1 MGQANVRRLYFG
13 NLLLIIRLSFGVPIL
28 FLYHSYISCIGFLFL
43 IGVVGFAFVMPIAG
57 GLFRTSGLLGAK
69 TGAVGDNTKGL
80 GRFFFLYYII
90 ASFLFVCNTK
100 STTFFSDVA
109 TAVALR
115 GSYLPYIDF
124 TYI

>member
-1 MGQANVRRLYFG
+1 M
-13 NLLLIIRLSFGVPIL
+13 
-28 FLYHSYISCIGFLFL
+28 
-43 IGVVGFAFVMPIAG
+43 VGFAFVTPIAG
-57 GLFRTSGLLGAK
+57 GLFGASGLLSAK
-69 TGAVGDNTKGL
+69 AGTVGDNTKGL
-80 GRFFFLYYII
+80 SRFFLLYYII

>member
-1 MGQANVRRLYFG
+1 M
-13 NLLLIIRLSFGVPIL
+13 
-28 FLYHSYISCIGFLFL
+28 
-43 IGVVGFAFVMPIAG
+43 VGFAFVTPIVG
-57 GLFRTSGLLGAK
+57 GLFRACGLFGAK
-69 TGAVGDNTKGL
+69 AGAVGDNTKGL
-80 GRFFFLYYII
+80 SRFFFLYYII

-100 STTFFSDVA
+100 STTFFGDVA

>member
-43 IGVVGFAFVMPIAG
+43 IGMVGFAFVTPIVG
-57 GLFRTSGLLGAK
+57 GLFHISGLFGTKA
-69 TGAVGDNTKGL
+69 GAVGDNTKGL
-80 GRFFFLYYII
+80 SRSFLLYYII

-115 GSYLPYIDF
+115 SSYLPYIDF

>member
-1 MGQANVRRLYFG
+1 M
-13 NLLLIIRLSFGVPIL
+13 
-28 FLYHSYISCIGFLFL
+28 FLYLYRSYIGVLDFFL
-43 IGVVGFAFVMPIAG
+43 IGVVGSAFVMPIVG
-57 GLFRTSGLLGAK
+57 GLFRVSGLLGAK
-69 TGAVGDNTKGL
+69 AGAVGDNTKGL
-80 GRFFFLYYII
+80 SRFFLLYYII

-100 STTFFSDVA
+100 STALFGDAA

>member
-1 MGQANVRRLYFG
+1 
-13 NLLLIIRLSFGVPIL
+13 
-28 FLYHSYISCIGFLFL
+28 
-43 IGVVGFAFVMPIAG
+43 MPIVG

-69 TGAVGDNTKGL
+69 TGTVGDNTKGL

-109 TAVALR
+109 TAVALG
-115 GSYLPYIDF
+115 GSYLSYIDF

>member
-1 MGQANVRRLYFG
+1 
-13 NLLLIIRLSFGVPIL
+13 
-28 FLYHSYISCIGFLFL
+28 
-43 IGVVGFAFVMPIAG
+43 MPIVG
-57 GLFRTSGLLGAK
+57 GLFGASGLLGAK
-69 TGAVGDNTKGL
+69 AGAVGYNTKRL
-80 GRFFFLYYII
+80 SRSFLLYYII